1 MVRFNPTKIPRG
13 MIPEGIKTCLENG
26 IRLSN
31 DSILL
36 IENEQYP
43 TGLVILISALEE
55 FAKSKL
61 LYKYYKL
68 KRDIPKPTAKQYFG
82 EHVVRFEEIARIIF
96 EDDPKIPKEELE
108 RIIQETSKHYQ
119 KIKEG
124 FLYVD
129 WQFYKWTSPLE
140 VDLPPDTELPEKT
153 KREHYQKYVNKLI
166 KITLNVLRRIKTEP
180 SFLKIL
186 KIPPAEVPDH
196 KKILDIIKGCLS
208 GNQIEYEIRIAINER
223 SILILMNKLNPKINS
238 QTSVKIKKA
247 IQEKYSDRSVKIYIN
262 KNSNFESHVY
272 SSYIC
277 KMYAYVN
284 FGGAILKV
292 YAN

>member
-43 TGLVILISALEE
+43 TGLAILISALEE

-68 KRDIPKPTAKQYFG
+68 KRDIPKPIAKQYFG
-82 EHVVRFEEIARIIF
+82 DHVVRFEEIARIIF

-119 KIKEG
+119 KMKEG

-140 VDLPPDTELPEKT
+140 VDLPPYTELPEKAQQ
-153 KREHYQKYVNKLI
+153 EHYQKYVNELV
-166 KITLNVLRRIKTEP
+166 KITLNVLQRIKTEP
-180 SFLKIL
+180 TFLKTL
-186 KIPPAEVPDH
+186 DIPPTEVPEH
-196 KKILDIIKGCLS
+196 EKILYIIKGCLS
-208 GNQIEYEIRIAINER
+208 ANQIEYEVRIAINER
-223 SILILMNKLNPKINS
+223 SILILLNKLNPKINS

-247 IQEKYSDRSVKIYIN
+247 IQKKYSDRSVKIYIN
-262 KNSNFESHVY
+262 KNSNFESHVF

-284 FGGAILKV
+284 SNGIILKV